1 MKGEDG
7 KTWVY
12 SACGNVRA
20 AFSCR
25 LAVPLSPPFPQ
36 NR

>member
-7 KTWVY
+7 KTGVW
-12 SACGNVRA
+12 SACSNVRA

-25 LAVPLSPPFPQ
+25 LAVPLSPPLPQ
-36 NR
+36 K